1 MFIINNFQAKQKLTA
16 QTEEWIN
23 MINRQVE
30 EEIALYEPQADMVR
44 IICFWSF
51 SWWVV
56 TSYHSRE
63 QFWNPS
69 TNF

>member
-30 EEIALYEPQADMVR
+30 EEIALYEPQADMVQ

-51 SWWVV
+51 SWVI

>member
-1 MFIINNFQAKQKLTA
+1 MFINNFQAKQKLTA

-44 IICFWSF
+44 IICICGF
-51 SWWVV
+51 SL
-56 TSYHSRE
+56 
-63 QFWNPS
+63 
-69 TNF
+69 

>member
-30 EEIALYEPQADMVR
+30 EEIALYEPQADMVQ
-44 IICFWSF
+44 IVCFWSF
-51 SWWVV
+51 SWWGV

-63 QFWNPS
+63 QLWNPS